1 MVRFDPSALVAAL
14 RVGLVLR
21 SDEPDSN
28 GQTMSYDQSSYVPNA
43 ATSSFMGPREYG
55 DGPLYLPS
63 ATSQLVQAAVST
75 HFTVQSAGDPA
86 CTPVPYTVA
95 PVPLPALPSPDPV
108 LATVYRYRQQQGV
121 NLGSWFMLEAWMV
134 PSLFNCAS
142 APGISEYDVA
152 TGWNGDSK
160 SVLERHWDSFITES
174 DFKWLSGLGINTVRL
189 PLGYWHIGT
198 GETDWVKG
206 TMYEGV
212 RDSYSGAWPRVLRV
226 VNWAAKHGIG
236 VLIDLHGA
244 PGSQNG
250 WYLPSFHSRNVLIL

>member
-1 MVRFDPSALVAAL
+1 MVLLDPSWLFAGL
-14 RVGLVLR
+14 RVGLALR
-21 SDEPDSN
+21 SDGSDTNSPLPLS
-28 GQTMSYDQSSYVPNA
+28 DQPNDAPNA
-43 ATSSFMGPREYG
+43 GTSTLVGARENG
-55 DGPLYLPS
+55 DGPSYLPS
-63 ATSQLVQAAVST
+63 ATSSTSSLTSQATAAAAP
-75 HFTVQSAGDPA
+75 FMVQSADDPA
-86 CTPVPYTVA
+86 CTPIPYNVA
-95 PVPLPALPSPDPV
+95 PVPLPALPTPDPA

-152 TGWNGDSK
+152 AGWNGDSK
-160 SVLERHWDSFITES
+160 SVLERHWDSFVTES
-174 DFKWLSGLGINTVRL
+174 DFEWLAGMGINTVRL

-198 GETDWVKG
+198 GETDWVMG

-212 RDSYSGAWPRVLRV
+212 RNNYSGAWPRVLRA

-236 VLIDLHGA
+236 ILIDLHGA

-250 WYLPSFHSRNVLIL
+250 